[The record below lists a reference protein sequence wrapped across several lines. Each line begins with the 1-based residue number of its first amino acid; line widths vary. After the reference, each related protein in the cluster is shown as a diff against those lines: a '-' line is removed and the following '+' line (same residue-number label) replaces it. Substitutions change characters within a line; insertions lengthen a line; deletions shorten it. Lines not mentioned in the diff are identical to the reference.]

1 MTNKLLKGTVLYN
14 ALDSPNLN
22 PNLNLYLNPRPNL
35 TNKIKYMYIYIFIA
49 TYRSHSIK
57 EALNSLAKSI

>member
-14 ALDSPNLN
+14 ALNSPNLN
-22 PNLNLYLNPRPNL
+22 PNLNLNPRPNL
-35 TNKIKYMYIYIFIA
+35 TNQIKYMYIYIFIA

>member
-1 MTNKLLKGTVLYN
+1 MTNKLLKGIVLYN

-22 PNLNLYLNPRPNL
+22 PNLYLNPRPNL

>member
-22 PNLNLYLNPRPNL
+22 PNLNLYLNPRPIL

-57 EALNSLAKSI
+57 

>member
-14 ALDSPNLN
+14 ALNC

-49 TYRSHSIK
+49 TYR
-57 EALNSLAKSI
+57 

>member
-14 ALDSPNLN
+14 ALNCPNLN
-22 PNLNLYLNPRPNL
+22 LYLYLNPRPNL
-35 TNKIKYMYIYIFIA
+35 TNQIKYMYIYIFIA